1 MKQFSKLLA
10 AFHNCKMVVF
20 SGIKIT
26 DPDSSFR
33 TLSKLQYAVRHLYFL
48 NKWDAKLYEK
58 VLKGI
63 SQNQSLKANCQ
74 IDFEA
79 TNSGA
84 VKKVTDTAQSM
95 GLVNIS

>member
-10 AFHNCKMVVF
+10 AFHQCHTIVF

-26 DPDSSFR
+26 DPDSKFR
-33 TLSKLQYAVRHLYFL
+33 ILPQMFYKVHGLYFL

-74 IDFEA
+74 IDFE
-79 TNSGA
+79 
-84 VKKVTDTAQSM
+84 QSNPDVVQTVM
-95 GLVNIS
+95 DIVEKHGISII

>member
-10 AFHNCKMVVF
+10 AFHHCKMVVF

-33 TLSKLQYAVRHLYFL
+33 TSSKLQYSVRHLYFL
-48 NKWDAKLYEK
+48 SKWDAKLYEK

-79 TNSGA
+79 SDPDVIN
-84 VKKVTDTAQSM
+84 KVTDVAKNH
-95 GLVNIS
+95 GISIL